1 MSTGD
6 QILRAHATIA
16 SLRTNLPNDYEVDE
30 AWVRQFNEALG
41 KIESALNITLDE
53 FKIAASVL
61 YQSIG
66 SSNAVTGDINYRQG
80 LWVQTRDVD
89 AQDRLCPRL
98 LHPLTERSGPSDWL
112 PAFLARVSRT
122 MEALQE
128 LRLHID
134 ALASAV
140 EANPKFFASVR
151 HYVAQFQ
158 QLVSRSKAPTLA
170 EFEVLTSQIDEFWA
184 KWRPSGGDGFYIPPR
199 ETADTD
205 GTVNRVVALVREL
218 DQLSPAEFLEKVTQ
232 IRDIKRS
239 DVDNPHVVRE
249 PCVFIGHGRSRLWA
263 RVKTHLEDELGL
275 ATVTY
280 ESEPRTGDSIV
291 LVLEKML
298 DQATF
303 ALLLLTAEDEG
314 TAGGKR
320 ARQNVVHEAGLFQG
334 RLGFKRAVLL
344 MQEGIEEFSN
354 VAGLQHIP
362 FSGQNVEQTFYELR
376 RVLKRERQIEQ

>member
-1 MSTGD
+1 
-6 QILRAHATIA
+6 
-16 SLRTNLPNDYEVDE
+16 
-30 AWVRQFNEALG
+30 
-41 KIESALNITLDE
+41 
-53 FKIAASVL
+53 
-61 YQSIG
+61 
-66 SSNAVTGDINYRQG
+66 
-80 LWVQTRDVD
+80 
-89 AQDRLCPRL
+89 
-98 LHPLTERSGPSDWL
+98 
-112 PAFLARVSRT
+112 

-218 DQLSPAEFLEKVTQ
+218 AQLSPAEFLEKVTQ